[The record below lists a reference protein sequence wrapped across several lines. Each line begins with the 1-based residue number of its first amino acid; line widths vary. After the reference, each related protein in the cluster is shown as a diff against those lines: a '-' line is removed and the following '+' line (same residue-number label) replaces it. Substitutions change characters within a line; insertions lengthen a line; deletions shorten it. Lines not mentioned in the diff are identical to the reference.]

1 MSFITDMIVQQIGT
15 SGAKMVADKFGIPQ
29 SVAQMAISAAL
40 PMLVGG
46 LGRNAAEP
54 AGAESL
60 SGALDKHDGGVMN
73 DLMGLLGGQQPEKQ
87 DDGMAILGH
96 ILGNKKQNASQ
107 ALGQTA
113 GLDPAQSEE
122 LMAMLAPIVLGQLGK
137 TKKEEGLD
145 ASGLAKLLGQEK
157 EVADEQLG
165 GMARLLDMDGDGDV
179 TNDMLKL
186 GGSLLGGLFK

>member
-29 SVAQMAISAAL
+29 NVAQMAISAAL
-40 PMLVGG
+40 PMLIGG
-46 LGRNAAEP
+46 LGRNASNPSGAQSL
-54 AGAESL
+54 AGALERDHTGGILNNVPRALESQ
-60 SGALDKHDGGVMN
+60 AET
-73 DLMGLLGGQQPEKQ
+73 Q
-87 DDGMAILGH
+87 DGMAILGH

-113 GLDPAQSEE
+113 GLEPSQSEE

-137 TKKEEGLD
+137 TKQEQNLD
-145 ASGLAKLLGQEK
+145 ASGLADLLGKEK

-165 GMARLLDMDGDGDV
+165 GMSRLLDMDGDGDISD
-179 TNDMLKL
+179 DMLKL
-186 GGSLLGGLFK
+186 GSSLLGGLFK